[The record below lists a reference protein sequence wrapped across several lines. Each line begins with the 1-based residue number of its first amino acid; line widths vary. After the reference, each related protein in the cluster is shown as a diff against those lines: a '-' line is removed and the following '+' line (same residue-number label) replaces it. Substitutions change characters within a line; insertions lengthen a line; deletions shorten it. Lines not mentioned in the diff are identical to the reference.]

1 MGTTGTEGVGGD
13 GTMQLPFSQSFCG
26 NRAFYV
32 GLGLLSVAFWHCN
45 LSKLVAARKRWEWT
59 PGQAEGKTMSSEEG
73 PQSLFSC
80 DKMHM
85 TERISPC
92 DRRDSNLDS

>member
-1 MGTTGTEGVGGD
+1 
-13 GTMQLPFSQSFCG
+13 MQLPFSQSLCG

-92 DRRDSNLDS
+92 DRTDSNLDS